1 MEEDALTQGNRNA
14 EKKAF
19 QQQHSLK
26 TCASPIVLI
35 TAVVC
40 FLVYPNACSSQQTF
54 EEPSSK
60 IVILKQRH
68 ILEFHQ
74 NGKPVR
80 TYKVSLGLNSHG
92 SKRVAGDEK
101 TPEGEYFICYK
112 NAASRFHRFLGI
124 SYPSAADA
132 QTAFESGLISL
143 DKRDYIV
150 NSLKSGKA
158 PPWDTALGGWVGIHG
173 YPSNENQRIWV
184 TLLYPKPEDWTDGCV
199 AMWNFEIEELFP
211 KVSLGTPV
219 IISP

>member
-1 MEEDALTQGNRNA
+1 MTRVNSNGRE
-14 EKKAF
+14 KAF
-19 QQQHSLK
+19 QRHFSVMS
-26 TCASPIVLI
+26 CASLI
-35 TAVVC
+35 APFTLVVC
-40 FLVYPNACSSQQTF
+40 FLLYPNGCSGQQTS

-80 TYKVSLGLNSHG
+80 TYRVCLGLNPLG
-92 SKRVAGDEK
+92 SKRVTGDAK

-150 NSLKSGKA
+150 NTLRTGKA
-158 PPWDTALGGWVGIHG
+158 PPWDTTLGGWVGIHG
-173 YPSNENQRIWV
+173 YPSDENERKWV
-184 TLLYPKPEDWTDGCV
+184 TLLYPKPDDWTDGCI
-199 AMWNFEIEELFP
+199 AMWDFEIEELFS